1 MKQIIGNMNEN
12 SAPSIASWKPKRA
25 YVHSGFS
32 RPNHYI
38 QGRLIHNLYCVSE
51 STNDT
56 FSVGK
61 NCYNTGKVLIGS
73 LYQKPLNKQI
83 SADQEWLQ
91 GVLLQPSTTPKDLSQ
106 TVLWWLYGVA
116 IAVVAFVAN

>member
-1 MKQIIGNMNEN
+1 MKQIIGKMNEI
-12 SAPSIASWKPKRA
+12 SVSGCETGKRKRA
-25 YVHSGFS
+25 YVYSGFS
-32 RPNHYI
+32 RPTHYI

-51 STNDT
+51 SSNHT

-91 GVLLQPSTTPKDLSQ
+91 GVLLQPSTPPKELSQ